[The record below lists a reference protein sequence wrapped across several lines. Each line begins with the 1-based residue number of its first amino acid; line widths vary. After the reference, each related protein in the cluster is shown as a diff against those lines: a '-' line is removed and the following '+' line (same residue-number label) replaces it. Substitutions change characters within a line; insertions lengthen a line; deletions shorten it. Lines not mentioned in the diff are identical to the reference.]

1 MIKAPY
7 EMNEKEIFDKYKTDK
22 NGLSSDEA
30 ARRLLT
36 NGLNEIVSE
45 KPKTKWSIF
54 LSQFKDFMLIILLAA
69 AIITTIIAFVTETY
83 SDLIDVGVIVA
94 IVLINAII
102 GFIQENSANN
112 ALESLK
118 KMNQPTAKVLRDGK
132 LVTINT
138 KEVVEGDVLYV
149 ETGNVP
155 CADGYIIECN
165 GLKCDESSLT
175 GESVEVEKVAATPQP
190 FKAPLAER
198 KNMIFSGCVVSYGH
212 AYCVVTATGMDT
224 EIGKIA
230 KMIKN
235 HKEEKPHIQKKLSHL
250 SKILTLIILAVSTLI
265 FVVNLIVPSNRT
277 IVDSFLIAIAL
288 AVAAIPESLPA
299 VITIIMTQ
307 SVKRLSKKRAIVKKM
322 ATVETLG
329 ACQVICTDKTG
340 TITQNKMTLAEVYTN
355 NKLFSHA
362 NLNKLNNTKL
372 IQAML
377 LCNSCIISEGKVV
390 GDSVDMCM
398 VKAAQTLGFDY
409 ITSQNLMP
417 TKYEFPFDSKRNL
430 LSSFH
435 EINGKT
441 LGFSR
446 GIPDTVLAHCAYI
459 EVDGKIEPF
468 TDDKKAKIIKI
479 LDDMCKRGMRTIAFC
494 YHVHSGNKFDFK
506 EEDNQIFLGITAL
519 RDPPRSTSAP
529 SVSECQGAG
538 IKVIMISGDYPITAQ
553 AIAHEVGIFKEG
565 DRVLT
570 GAEMDEMSDDEFS
583 QILPS
588 VSVYA
593 RVSPENK
600 LRIVSAWQAR
610 GETVAMTGDGVN
622 DAPSIK
628 KANIGVGMGEGGTE
642 VAKEA
647 ADIILTDDNFATI
660 VTAVSEGRRIYDNIK
675 KVVQFLLGTNFVE
688 VLCILLI
695 TFIHPELG
703 FLSAIQILLVN
714 LITDSLPALSL
725 CVEPAEQNHMKR
737 PPNPQN
743 DSIFSGIKSAMAVQI
758 IWQTCLIV
766 GSFIVI
772 NSITHDNSL
781 ATTFAF
787 AVLSLSQIFY
797 LITVR
802 TKNSIFSSSPFYNKV
817 FWLTMFLSIAIT
829 VAVISIAPLA
839 FIFEFT
845 ALSLNHWLMVFV
857 LAISIIPVMEIF
869 KLIAK
874 LTKK

>member
-7 EMNEKEIFDKYKTDK
+7 EMNEKEIFDKFKTNKD
-22 NGLSSDEA
+22 GLSSTEA
-30 ARRLLT
+30 KTRLLQ
-36 NGLNEIVSE
+36 NGLNEIASE

-54 LSQFKDFMLIILLAA
+54 LSQFKDFMLIILLIAA
-69 AIITTIIAFVTETY
+69 LTTLVLAFVTETY
-83 SDLIDVGVIVA
+83 SDLIDVAVILG
-94 IVLINAII
+94 IVLINAVI
-102 GFIQENSANN
+102 GFFQENSANN

-118 KMNQPTAKVLRDGK
+118 KINQPTAKVLRDGK
-132 LVTINT
+132 LITIST
-138 KEVVEGDVLYV
+138 KEIVVGDVLYV

-155 CADGYIIECN
+155 SADGYIIECK
-165 GLKCDESSLT
+165 GLKCNESSLT
-175 GESVEVEKVAATPQP
+175 GESVDVEKVAATPQP

-198 KNMIFSGCVVSYGH
+198 KNMIYSGSIVSYGH

-235 HKEEKPHIQKKLSHL
+235 HKEEVPHIQKKLSHL
-250 SKILTLIILAVSTLI
+250 SKMLTLIILAISLLVFT
-265 FVVNLIVPSNRT
+265 VNLIVPNNHT
-277 IVDSFLIAIAL
+277 FVDSLLLAIAL

-307 SVKRLSKKRAIVKKM
+307 SVKSLSKKRAIVKKM

-329 ACQVICTDKTG
+329 ACQIICTDKTG
-340 TITQNKMTLAEVYTN
+340 TITQNKMSLAEVYANDQKYTAPN
-355 NKLFSHA
+355 LKKL
-362 NLNKLNNTKL
+362 TDQKL
-372 IQAML
+372 IKAML
-377 LCNSCIISEGKVV
+377 LCNDCIISEGKVV

-398 VKAAQTLGFDY
+398 LKAVEELGFDY
-409 ITSQNLMP
+409 SQAIESMP
-417 TKYEFPFDSKRNL
+417 QKYEFPFDSTRNL
-430 LSSFH
+430 LTSFH
-435 EINGKT
+435 EIDGKI

-446 GIPDTVLAHCAYI
+446 GIPDTVLDHCSLI
-459 EVDGKIEPF
+459 EIDGKVTPF
-468 TDDKKAKIIKI
+468 TKEKKEQIIKV
-479 LDDMCKRGMRTIAFC
+479 LDNMCNRGMRTIAYC
-494 YHVHSGNKFDFK
+494 YHEHKGKNFSFD
-506 EEDNQIFLGITAL
+506 EEDDQIFLGITAL

-529 SVSECQGAG
+529 SVAECQGAG
-538 IKVIMISGDYPITAQ
+538 IKVIMISGDYPITAK

-570 GAEMDEMSDDEFS
+570 GAEMDEMTDTEFN

-600 LRIVSAWQAR
+600 LRIVSAWQSK

-628 KANIGVGMGEGGTE
+628 KADIGVGMGKGGTE

-647 ADIILTDDNFATI
+647 ADIVLTDDNFATI
-660 VTAVSEGRRIYDNIK
+660 VTAISEGRRIYDNIK

-688 VLCILLI
+688 ILCILLI

-725 CVEPAEQNHMKR
+725 CVEPAEPNHMKR
-737 PPNPQN
+737 PPNHKDDN
-743 DSIFSGIKSAMAVQI
+743 IFMGIKTPMAVQI
-758 IWQTCLIV
+758 IWQTILIV
-766 GSFIVI
+766 TSFIII
-772 NSITHDNSL
+772 NSITSDNTL

-802 TKNSIFSSSPFYNKV
+802 TKRSIFKVSPFYNKL
-817 FWLTMFLSIAIT
+817 FWITLTLSILIT
-829 VAVISIAPLA
+829 ICVISLSPIA
-839 FIFEFT
+839 FVFGFT
-845 ALSLNHWLMVFV
+845 SLSVIQWLMVFV
-857 LAISIIPVMEIF
+857 LSVSIIPVMEIY

-874 LTKK
+874 LLKK